1 MTVALLGAA
10 SLLAWLV
17 LVFAHGRFWMSDQ
30 RLGGDARAP
39 DPWPTVVA
47 VIPARDEADVIA
59 ETASAVLRQDY
70 PGALLVVL
78 ADDESSDG
86 TGDVARATARA
97 LGLGGRLDVV
107 PTKPRP
113 EGWVGKTWALHTG
126 VTHARGARP
135 EADFYW
141 LSDADV
147 APSPRTLRRLVA
159 KACEERL
166 DMASLMVKLHC
177 ARGWERLLVPAFVY
191 FFQKLYPFPRVND
204 PRSRVAAA
212 AGGCVLVRAD
222 ALARAGGIE
231 AIRGEVIDDC
241 ALGRRLKQAGRVWLG
256 LGTEERSV
264 RPYEGL
270 RDIWDMV
277 ARSAYTQLRHSPLI
291 VAGTLLGLT
300 LLYVAPPVLLLGAP
314 LHGSTFAAACGGAA
328 WLAMA
333 TTFLPTL
340 ALYRRSF
347 WWSLALPVAGTLY
360 AAMTFDSMRRHWR
373 GDGSR
378 WKGRVGA
385 GASTP

>member
-204 PRSRVAAA
+204 PRSRLPSAQSSITSPRIASMPPARASASARTSTQPPAAA
-212 AGGCVLVRAD
+212 ATR
-222 ALARAGGIE
+222 E
-231 AIRGEVIDDC
+231 RG
-241 ALGRRLKQAGRVWLG
+241 
-256 LGTEERSV
+256 S
-264 RPYEGL
+264 
-270 RDIWDMV
+270 
-277 ARSAYTQLRHSPLI
+277 
-291 VAGTLLGLT
+291 LT
-300 LLYVAPPVLLLGAP
+300 
-314 LHGSTFAAACGGAA
+314 
-328 WLAMA
+328 
-333 TTFLPTL
+333 
-340 ALYRRSF
+340 
-347 WWSLALPVAGTLY
+347 
-360 AAMTFDSMRRHWR
+360 R
-373 GDGSR
+373 G
-378 WKGRVGA
+378 KG
-385 GASTP
+385 